1 MLGKKVKTVHLSSY
15 ALNGHIAVL
24 SQSTWYRYYCQ
35 EGKHEVDVNVFD
47 HDYPHEIKG
56 KATFM

>member
-1 MLGKKVKTVHLSSY
+1 MLGKEEKIVHLSSY

-24 SQSTWYRYYCQ
+24 SQSTWYGYYCQ

-47 HDYPHEIKG
+47 HDYPHESKG